1 MVYSAYV
8 RERAR
13 VFVLG
18 WLARL
23 GAAAIALS
31 AAPPALGNGRFPGAN
46 QVVVEPG
53 DPQHLALR
61 STFGLLDSRTGGS
74 SIRWI
79 CEESAF
85 FGAVTYDPAIALGR
99 KGIVLA
105 GLANGLSRGTEGGC
119 EWERVKGA
127 LEGVYVVDLSVDRRG
142 RALAV
147 TSEPPP
153 ARARFA
159 TSDDDGLTWR
169 DVALPEDFDPLT
181 VDAAPGLPARVYVS
195 GRVAFPQFGGMLRS
209 DDGGAT
215 FTMSTFDLRG
225 GRAAY
230 IAAVD
235 PVDAARVW
243 VRVTGDGADRLL
255 VSTDAGTTFREVFA
269 AAGPLFGFAL
279 SPDGLRVAVSTPV
292 DGLSVARIADH
303 AFARLAAIDARCL
316 AWSTDGLYACGSEP
330 ADAFSLAL
338 FPGGAGPA
346 EPRYRLRDTEPL
358 ECAPTTRTGR
368 LCPGAW
374 PEVAARLG
382 KTAATPDAG
391 TPPRTPASPPADA
404 SPNASPTPI
413 DAGGCAFTSATVGG
427 AGALGGALALGAL
440 LARRRRRARG
450 LARGDRR
457 ASVARR

>member
-1 MVYSAYV
+1 M
-8 RERAR
+8 
-13 VFVLG
+13 
-18 WLARL
+18 
-23 GAAAIALS
+23 
-31 AAPPALGNGRFPGAN
+31 
-46 QVVVEPG
+46 
-53 DPQHLALR
+53 LR

-85 FGAVTYDPAIALGR
+85 FGAVTYDPAIAIGR
-99 KGIVLA
+99 QGVVLA

-215 FTMSTFDLRG
+215 FTLSTFDLRG
-225 GRAAY
+225 GRTAY

-235 PVDAARVW
+235 PIDADRLW

-255 VSTDAGTTFREVFA
+255 ISTDAGTTFREVLA
-269 AAGPLFGFAL
+269 AGGPLFGFAL
-279 SPDGLRVAVSTPV
+279 SPDGLRVAVSTPA
-292 DGLSVARIADH
+292 DGLSVARVADH

-316 AWSTDGLYACGSEP
+316 AWSADGLYACGSEP

-338 FPGGAGPA
+338 FPDGAGLA
-346 EPRYRLRDTEPL
+346 QPRYRLRDTEPL
-358 ECAPTTRTGR
+358 DCASTTRTGG
-368 LCPGAW
+368 LCPSAW

-391 TPPRTPASPPADA
+391 TPPRSSSPTEPSTPASP
-404 SPNASPTPI
+404 TPS
-413 DAGGCAFTSATVGG
+413 DAGGCAFTSATGGG
-427 AGALGGALALGAL
+427 AAALGGALALGAL

-450 LARGDRR
+450 
-457 ASVARR
+457 